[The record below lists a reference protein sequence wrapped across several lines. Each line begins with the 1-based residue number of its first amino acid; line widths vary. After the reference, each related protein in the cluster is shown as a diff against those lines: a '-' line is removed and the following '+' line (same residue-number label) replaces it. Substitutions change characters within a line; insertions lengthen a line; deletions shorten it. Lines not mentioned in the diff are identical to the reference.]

1 MKTKHIAILT
11 LASALLLPGLS
22 GAAYEPQDNDNR
34 DACCLA
40 AEYRL
45 PESQPQSQPKAQAA
59 VQHSSG
65 TAKTRCQ
72 VPLGDVACCIGAE
85 WKLDAQ

>member
-1 MKTKHIAILT
+1 MITKRIALLT
-11 LASALLLPGLS
+11 LASALLLPALV
-22 GAAYEPQDNDNR
+22 GASAPQDNDNL

-45 PESQPQSQPKAQAA
+45 PESKPQPIHAKAQVEA
-59 VQHSSG
+59 G
-65 TAKTRCQ
+65 TKTPCQ

-85 WKLDAQ
+85 WVLNPK

>member
-1 MKTKHIAILT
+1 MITKRIALLT
-11 LASALLLPGLS
+11 LASALLLPALV
-22 GAAYEPQDNDNR
+22 GASAPQDNDNL

-45 PESQPQSQPKAQAA
+45 PESKPQPIHAKAQAEA
-59 VQHSSG
+59 G
-65 TAKTRCQ
+65 TKTLCQ

-85 WKLDAQ
+85 WVLNPQ

>member
-1 MKTKHIAILT
+1 MNTTRIAF
-11 LASALLLPGLS
+11 LALAAALLLPGLAS
-22 GAAYEPQDNDNR
+22 AGAPQDNDNR

-45 PESQPQSQPKAQAA
+45 PESNPQPIQDKAEAKA
-59 VQHSSG
+59 G
-65 TAKTRCQ
+65 TKTPCQ

-85 WKLDAQ
+85 WVLHPQ